1 MEILAA
7 PYLMAAVLLATAG
20 ATKVITPIPAAT
32 ALLKLGAGCPPW
44 VVRLLGLVE
53 LTIAVSAFVVGGI
66 LPASA
71 LAVLYGGLTLVALA
85 MLRADPGAECGCFGP
100 VPMPVSYRHV
110 VLNLLALATGV
121 TAAITRTEPVDKL
134 FVTDRWLYA
143 PLGIAVTAGACGAFL
158 WLTLP
163 PAEPNNQP

>member
-1 MEILAA
+1 
-7 PYLMAAVLLATAG
+7 
-20 ATKVITPIPAAT
+20 
-32 ALLKLGAGCPPW
+32 
-44 VVRLLGLVE
+44 
-53 LTIAVSAFVVGGI
+53 
-66 LPASA
+66 
-71 LAVLYGGLTLVALA
+71 
-85 MLRADPGAECGCFGP
+85 

-134 FVTDRWLYA
+134 FVADRWLYA
-143 PLGIAVTAGACGAFL
+143 PLGIAVTTGAFGAFL